1 MLARRQRL
9 YDRRMQRFAQDR
21 FAVVPAATGIDIAA
35 LLGKTVTIAGV
46 LPQAPKGKLTDT
58 LRYNTITE
66 AR

>member
-1 MLARRQRL
+1 
-9 YDRRMQRFAQDR
+9 
-21 FAVVPAATGIDIAA
+21 VVPAATGIDIAA